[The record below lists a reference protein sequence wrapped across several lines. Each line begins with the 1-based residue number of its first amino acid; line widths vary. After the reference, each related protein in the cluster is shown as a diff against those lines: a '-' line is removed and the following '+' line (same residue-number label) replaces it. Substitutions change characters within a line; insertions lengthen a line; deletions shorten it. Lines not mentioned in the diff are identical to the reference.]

1 MLGLI
6 GEVTRLPWSRY
17 YNDRADISQLASN
30 TLGHQG
36 LVLLFAFCSLWA
48 YAKNNRVKGLIRS
61 RYMDLVNSWVIPEI
75 GPLRRSSL
83 HYAQQTR
90 LNQSTKNLS
99 HQCTT

>member
-6 GEVTRLPWSRY
+6 GEVTRLPWTRY

-61 RYMDLVNSWVIPEI
+61 RYMDLFNSCVISSI
-75 GPLRRSSL
+75 GPLRPSSIPYTHETRLTQRTKHPSL
-83 HYAQQTR
+83 H
-90 LNQSTKNLS
+90 SP
-99 HQCTT
+99 